1 MSQEVL
7 VWLLGGVIT
16 VLWWLL
22 RDRDAK
28 QQKAIDLLFQKHDAD
43 AAALEALKLQIASQ
57 HYLKSELDAKFD
69 RLDGTIRDGFRGFGE
84 QIEKLSGLLIDH
96 ITKES

>member
-1 MSQEVL
+1 MNQEIL
-7 VWLLGGVIT
+7 VRVFGGVIM

-69 RLDGTIRDGFRGFGE
+69 RLDSTIKDGFRGFGD
-84 QIEKLSGLLIDH
+84 QLEKLSGLLIEH